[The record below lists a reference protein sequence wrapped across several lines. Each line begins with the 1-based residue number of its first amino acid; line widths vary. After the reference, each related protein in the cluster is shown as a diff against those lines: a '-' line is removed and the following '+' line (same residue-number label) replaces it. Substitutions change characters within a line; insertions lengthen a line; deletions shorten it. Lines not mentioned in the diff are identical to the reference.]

1 MYKKNYFLITFFILL
16 SIFSLLRLYDNTIN
30 LDSWQYGEWLI
41 NYQYGFVRRGVIGEI
56 IYLFSKL
63 FNNNIQLSLF
73 IIISA
78 ISLFYYFLSY
88 QFIKDTKLNFIFYM
102 IIFSPLFY
110 LFFVVISKVGIKK
123 EIIFYIFYLLYLF
136 HLSSKN
142 FSMKRNWKYMISFP
156 ILLLNH
162 EGTFFYLPY
171 IIFPLLCIVKIQKKE
186 FNKLAIQLIALILL
200 SVLFMIVLYFHK
212 GSTEHVNTIC
222 TSLGIYAPAKCDW
235 WGPINA
241 LSYDIH
247 IAVDGETNLFFYI
260 FSGYKSYLGL
270 LFYILYSYLPLFIFY
285 KFIYFKKENNF
296 LSVNLFLIYLF
307 AAFIFSFPLFHLAE
321 DWSRWFSIHFHLLAF
336 LIFFFDRLQLIN
348 FKNIEIFNKI
358 NFYLLNKK
366 MKFFII
372 LLLLYSTTFHHPHF
386 FIKGAKLEFTYY
398 KIFKKINTHF

>member
-88 QFIKDTKLNFIFYM
+88 QFIKDAKLNFIFYM

-171 IIFPLLCIVKIQKKE
+171 MILPLLCIVKIQKKE
-186 FNKLAIQLIALILL
+186 FNKLVIQLIALILL
-200 SVLFMIVLYFHK
+200 SVLFMIVLYFYK

-222 TSLGIYAPAKCDW
+222 ASLGKYAPAKCDW

-241 LSYDIH
+241 LSHDIH

-296 LSVNLFLIYLF
+296 LSANLLLIYLF
-307 AAFIFSFPLFHLAE
+307 TAFIFSFPLFHLAE

-372 LLLLYSTTFHHPHF
+372 LLLFYSTTFHHPHF